1 MIYLFFWE
9 KHFRDKL
16 INSWKNSFAEK
27 YSDLNIFHVKNTLDY
42 DFNFYS
48 QNLLWGSFFASKKL
62 FIIDDFSF
70 KIWEKDD
77 NILKYEEF
85 FLNILDKVWDENIVV
100 FNNENAD
107 KRSKLFKKI
116 EKIWEIKDF
125 SIKDNLELKE
135 KLRQVYG
142 EKVSLQA
149 INKIIE
155 LKWESFLAIENEF
168 EKLFLTKDFVDV
180 WDLSE
185 VLPSVEQNIFD
196 IINLILN
203 LDTKLA
209 IKKLREL
216 IQFLDNPFL
225 LYNMIISN
233 LRIYFYIFYLKNS
246 WIQNN
251 KISEVL
257 NLWNRWFLVW
267 KNYKIS
273 FEKFVKMYEKLLKI
287 DEKLKTWK
295 LLWSWNEEFMY
306 EMEKSLVV

>member
-216 IQFLDNPFL
+216 SQFLDNPFL

>member
-16 INSWKNSFAEK
+16 INSWKNSFGEK

-125 SIKDNLELKE
+125 SIKDNFELKE

-168 EKLFLTKDFVDV
+168 EKLFLTKDFLNV

-306 EMEKSLVV
+306 EMEKSLIV

>member
-216 IQFLDNPFL
+216 SQFLDNPFL

-306 EMEKSLVV
+306 EMEKSLIV